1 MIFKPLGI
9 QGAWVVES
17 VVWPDERGF
26 FLEWFKKEELF
37 AATGFNFSVQQA
49 NFSLSHQGVI
59 RGIHYSLSP
68 KGQAKWVT
76 CVSGSII
83 DVLVDLRT
91 DSPTF
96 KSVEYVELNHGDG
109 KAVFIAPGLGH
120 GFRSLM
126 DNSGV
131 AYLVDSPY
139 APEYELAICP
149 TDSEL
154 GIEWGEETKNSA
166 GNLVSPRDLL
176 APTLEIQFENGR
188 LPKLRA

>member
-1 MIFKPLGI
+1 MNFRPLGI

-26 FLEWFKKEELF
+26 FSEWFKKEELF
-37 AATGFNFSVQQA
+37 AATGFNFSAQQA

-76 CVSGSII
+76 CVSGSIV
-83 DVLVDLRT
+83 DVVVDLRT
-91 DSPTF
+91 DSHTF

-120 GFRSLM
+120 GFHSTM

-131 AYLVDSPY
+131 AYLVDSSY

-149 TDSEL
+149 TDPEL
-154 GIEWGEETKNSA
+154 GIKWGNERQNSA
-166 GNLVSPRDLL
+166 RNLVSPRDLL
-176 APTLEIQFENGR
+176 APTLNTQFETGKLPR
-188 LPKLRA
+188 LRS